1 MTNVK
6 KIETV
11 LARMAELLRLGSH
24 DDWAEA
30 LDRHRMNLTSDP
42 VGASEKILAMYGGMG
57 SLNDLI
63 LYADGQP
70 LSTENSE
77 LDELRIRL
85 YELCHASK

>member
-6 KIETV
+6 KMEAV

-30 LDRHRMNLTSDP
+30 LDRHRMKLTSDP

-85 YELCHASK
+85 YELCHTSK